1 MHKICIKC
9 LVRLKHYV
17 NLSVCI
23 QQNFIYSRQNET
35 SRIHIGLIF
44 NFFSIY
50 TSFHLYNVCVVVYIL
65 CEHNVYAI
73 GVSKIYVDT
82 CDEESMYYKRINL
95 LILIILVNFIRVIN
109 LFFTKLKYVSHD
121 KFQNNLLKMIK
132 QIIK

>member
-1 MHKICIKC
+1 M
-9 LVRLKHYV
+9 
-17 NLSVCI
+17 
-23 QQNFIYSRQNET
+23 
-35 SRIHIGLIF
+35 
-44 NFFSIY
+44 
-50 TSFHLYNVCVVVYIL
+50 VVYIL

>member
-1 MHKICIKC
+1 M
-9 LVRLKHYV
+9 RLKHYV

-50 TSFHLYNVCVVVYIL
+50 TSFRLYSVCVVVYIL